1 MLLLFSSINERFTSL
16 IEEHLQTTSLFKFNL
31 DAASL
36 KESIVSIIER
46 DIIIEQDGR
55 KVKSSQISGVWI
67 KRQSVFVTSAE
78 EESHCG
84 FTDFC
89 NYKLW
94 KDEWNSIIKQLI
106 AYLSYLG
113 IPFFDEFDS
122 IVRAEKKILQLD
134 IAREVGF
141 NIPSTIVSN
150 SKSQIIDF
158 LNQHDDE
165 GILKL
170 STQPTFNKNND
181 VYFIFANK
189 VSSADFDEMDITIN
203 SPVIVQN
210 YIEKQ
215 YEVRYTFV
223 NGEHFVCKIES
234 QLSDKSKIDFR
245 RYDFANTPYVA
256 IEAPER
262 IKNMV
267 SVFMSKLKLNYGA
280 LDFIVDHN
288 GNWHFLEI
296 NPVGQYGW
304 IEHLTG
310 LSITDAI
317 LRFLQKKRII

>member
-16 IEEHLQTTSLFKFNL
+16 IEKHLDSSSLFKFNL

-36 KESIVSIIER
+36 KESIVSIIE
-46 DIIIEQDGR
+46 DNIIIEQDGR
-55 KVKSSQISGVWI
+55 RVKSSQISGVWI
-67 KRQSVFVTSAE
+67 KRHSVLVTSDE
-78 EESHCG
+78 EENYCG
-84 FTDFC
+84 FTDYC
-89 NYKLW
+89 NYRLW
-94 KDEWNSIIKQLI
+94 KDEWNSVIKQLL
-106 AYLSYLG
+106 AHLSYLG
-113 IPFFDEFDS
+113 IPFFDEIDS
-122 IVRAEKKILQLD
+122 LVKAEKKMLQLD

-141 NIPSTIVSN
+141 NTPCSIVSN

-189 VSSADFDEMDITIN
+189 ISSVDFDEMDVTIN
-203 SPVIVQN
+203 SPVIVQK

-256 IEAPER
+256 IEAPKK
-262 IKNMV
+262 IKKMV
-267 SVFMSKLKLNYGA
+267 SVFMGKLKLNYGA
-280 LDFIVDHN
+280 LDFIVDHKD
-288 GNWHFLEI
+288 NWYFLEI

-317 LRFLQKKRII
+317 LCFLQKKRLI